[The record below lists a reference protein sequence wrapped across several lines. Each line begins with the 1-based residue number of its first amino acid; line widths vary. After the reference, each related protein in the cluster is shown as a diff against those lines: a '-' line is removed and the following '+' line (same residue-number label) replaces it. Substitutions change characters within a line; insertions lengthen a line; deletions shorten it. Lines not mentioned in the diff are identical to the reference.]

1 MFNHHLYLIPFSNVF
16 HMVYT
21 GRGDR
26 GRTDLSSGE
35 RVSKSSERI
44 SAYGTVDE
52 LNSVLGLCRVHGKSE
67 ELEEIQNELHILQ
80 AELANRDPEK
90 KVTEKNTER
99 LEELCDRFQEEC
111 PPLRDFILAGGC
123 ESAAHL
129 HHARSVARRAERKI
143 VRLDEKEELREDV
156 LTYINRLSDLLF
168 LMARHE
174 NFLNDVEEKN
184 PVY

>member
-1 MFNHHLYLIPFSNVF
+1 MKFYKFPLPSQV
-16 HMVYT
+16 MVYT

-44 SAYGTVDE
+44 EAYGTVDE
-52 LNSVLGLCRVHGKSE
+52 LNSLVGLCRTYTENKQE

-80 AELANRDPEK
+80 AELANREPDT
-90 KVTEKNTER
+90 KVTQENIER
-99 LEELCDRFQEEC
+99 LEDRCDHYQEEC
-111 PPLRDFILAGGC
+111 PPLRNFVLSGGT

-143 VRLDEKEELREDV
+143 VELDEGEELREEV
-156 LTYINRLSDLLF
+156 LAYINRLSDLFF

-174 NFLNDVEEKN
+174 NFLEDMEEKN
-184 PVY
+184 PKY